1 MSLTFCETLI
11 GRSCNETLAQQQFAV
26 RVSDTVTT
34 MSFNH
39 PYWNQ
44 PVQLLESWMRRAQL
58 TA

>member
-26 RVSDTVTT
+26 RVSDTVTA
-34 MSFNH
+34 MSFHH

-44 PVQLLESWMRRAQL
+44 SVQLLKSWMRRA
-58 TA
+58 